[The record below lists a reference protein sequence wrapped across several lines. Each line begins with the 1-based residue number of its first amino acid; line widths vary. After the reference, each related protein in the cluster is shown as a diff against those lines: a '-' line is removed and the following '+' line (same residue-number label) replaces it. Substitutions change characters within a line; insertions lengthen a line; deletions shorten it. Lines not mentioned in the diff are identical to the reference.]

1 MKKFDKKFPETIEE
15 VKQIEKYLEGQNIKI
30 PEILKDPEKVFKK
43 YDNIY
48 MDIYR
53 YFNNSFSLALEE
65 DEAFKAVISCL
76 NINHYQKYFDSKGLY
91 SGIYPECGLF
101 KIIIKTTSPNYANI
115 KYKYR
120 TIYNAIEQ
128 NRKSA
133 EKHLL
138 EKLFFFLKNGYKIY
152 KKAERKPKT

>member
-1 MKKFDKKFPETIEE
+1 MSSFGGSKEDNYFERQLHDYLS
-15 VKQIEKYLEGQNIKI
+15 EKSYCEKHNLYYDECRTENGQC
-30 PEILKDPEKVFKK
+30 PVCESEDPELQDYIFK
-43 YDNIY
+43 
-48 MDIYR
+48 R
-53 YFNNSFSLALEE
+53 E

-120 TIYNAIEQ
+120 TIYNAVEQ

-152 KKAERKPKT
+152 KKREM